1 MLTHEILEEYR
12 PYYNEEINVAMH
24 RIADSPYFPQLSVY
38 VYPDRS
44 PEDVKKQ
51 ICAYTTID
59 EFQLQVMK
67 ALNEQVI
74 ARSIADFS
82 YVGLA
87 NKDKEKH
94 YTFISNHRDIMLDAT
109 LFQYILYLEGHQTSE
124 ISFGSNLMQNQV
136 VMDIGKSI
144 KMFKIVRG
152 GNLRGLFVNSLN
164 VSAYMRYAITEKHQS
179 TWIAQRN
186 GRSKDGTDKTEAAL
200 LKMLAMSS
208 EKSFVENLG
217 ELNITPIAVSYEYE
231 PCDFMKTRE
240 NYLSRRQ
247 TYQKAPG
254 EDLNSILQ
262 GIIQFKGNTHFTIC
276 ETITPDE
283 LSECEKLPHSEQ
295 HKKLASIIDKK
306 IYAGYKLWKTNY
318 IARDILNKKSD
329 VSAFYS
335 NEDREKFIEYMN
347 NGLNTLLDGDRDEL
361 QEIFLGIYAN
371 PVDNCLS
378 QKINQGFLSP
388 DIIIRTS

>member
-1 MLTHEILEEYR
+1 MITPEVLEDYR
-12 PYYNEEINVAMH
+12 PYYNEEINAAMR
-24 RIADSPYFPQLSVY
+24 RIADSPYFQKLSAY

-67 ALNEQVI
+67 TLNEQVI

-87 NKDKEKH
+87 NKDKAKR

-109 LFQYILYLEGHQTSE
+109 LFQYMLCLEGHQTSE
-124 ISFGSNLMQNQV
+124 ISFGSNLMHIQETV
-136 VMDIGKSI
+136 DIGKAN
-144 KMFKIVRG
+144 KMFKIIRG
-152 GNLRGLFVNSLN
+152 GTLREIFVNSFN
-164 VSAYMRYAITEKHQS
+164 VSAYMRYAITDKRQS

-186 GRSKDGTDKTEAAL
+186 GRAKDGSDKTEVAV

-208 EKSFVENLG
+208 EKSLAENIG

-231 PCDFMKTRE
+231 PCDFLKTRE
-240 NYLSRRQ
+240 SYLSRRQ
-247 TYQKAPG
+247 TYQKASG

-283 LSECEKLPHSEQ
+283 LSECEKLPRSEQ
-295 HKKLASIIDKK
+295 FKKLASIVDKK
-306 IYAGYKLWKTNY
+306 IYEGYKLWKTNY
-318 IARDILNKKSD
+318 IAHDILHKKSEF
-329 VSAFYS
+329 SAFYS

-347 NGLNTLLDGDRDEL
+347 NGLKTLLDGDGGEL

-371 PVDNCLS
+371 PVDNCL
-378 QKINQGFLSP
+378 
-388 DIIIRTS
+388 